1 MTLVSRKSTKI
12 LAAFLNRINN
22 VYIYI
27 YIYIYIYTYAHIY
40 HIYRQIDTYI

>member
-1 MTLVSRKSTKI
+1 MTLVSRKSTKL

-27 YIYIYIYTYAHIY
+27 YTYVHIY
-40 HIYRQIDTYI
+40 HIYRKIDTYI

>member
-1 MTLVSRKSTKI
+1 MTLVSRKSMKL

-27 YIYIYIYTYAHIY
+27 YIYIYTYVHIY
-40 HIYRQIDTYI
+40 HIYRKIDTYI

>member
-27 YIYIYIYTYAHIY
+27 YIYIYISYAETDRYIY
-40 HIYRQIDTYI
+40 IKYNI